1 VAVRPYR
8 YPAAHKDELERQ
20 CAAMIDQGIVRRSD
34 SAFSSPVI
42 LVKKLDGS
50 WRFCVDYRALNALT
64 VKDAFPIPVVDEL
77 LDELHGARLF
87 TKLDLRSGYHQVRM
101 RQEDVHKTAFRTHD
115 GLYEFLVM
123 PFGLCNAPATFQALM
138 NDVLRTYLR
147 RFVLVFFDD
156 ILIYSTSWADHL
168 RHLRVVLNT
177 LRQHRLFVKRSKC
190 SFGVDSVAYLGHVI
204 SAAGV
209 AMDPAKVQAIHDWPQ
224 PRSARAVR
232 GFLGLAGYYRK
243 FVHNYGAIAA
253 PLTALLKKE
262 GFVWSDEA
270 SAAFRAL
277 KRAVTTAPVL
287 TLPDF
292 TKPFIVE
299 CDASTY
305 GFGAVLIQEAHPLA
319 FFSRPVAPR
328 HRSLAAYERELI
340 GLVLA
345 VRHWRPYL
353 WGRRFVVKTDH
364 YSLKYLLDQRL
375 ATIPQHHWVGKLL
388 GFDFSVEYKSGA
400 TNTVADALSRRDT
413 EEDGTG
419 TLQAISAPR
428 FDFISRLRHAQAT
441 EPALAAIHDEV
452 RAGTR
457 TDPWAVVD
465 DMVLYDRRLYIP
477 PASPLLQEIVAAVH
491 NDGHEGVQRTLHRLR
506 RDFHFPNMRSVVQDF
521 VRACPTCQRYKSEHL
536 HPAGLLMPLPI
547 PTVVWADIGL
557 DFIEALPRVN
567 EKSVILSVVDR
578 FSKYC
583 HFIALGHP
591 YTAESVAQAF
601 FADIIRLHGMPQSM
615 VSDRDPVFTSTFWR
629 ELMWLMGTKLHMS
642 SAFHPQSDGQT
653 EAANRII
660 IMYLRCFTGDRPRQW
675 LRWLSWAEY
684 VYNTAY

>member
-1 VAVRPYR
+1 MRP
-8 YPAAHKDELERQ
+8 
-20 CAAMIDQGIVRRSD
+20 
-34 SAFSSPVI
+34 
-42 LVKKLDGS
+42 
-50 WRFCVDYRALNALT
+50 
-64 VKDAFPIPVVDEL
+64 
-77 LDELHGARLF
+77 
-87 TKLDLRSGYHQVRM
+87 
-101 RQEDVHKTAFRTHD
+101 EDVHKTAFRTHD

-123 PFGLCNAPATFQALM
+123 PFGLCNAPATFQSLM
-138 NDVLRTYLR
+138 NDVLRPYLR

-156 ILIYSTSWADHL
+156 ILIYSQTWADHL
-168 RHLRVVLNT
+168 RHLRVVLSE
-177 LRQHRLFVKRSKC
+177 LARHSLFVKRSKC
-190 SFGVDSVAYLGHVI
+190 SFGAPSVAYLGHVI

-209 AMDPAKVQAIHDWPQ
+209 AMDPSKVQAIHDWPV

-262 GFVWSDEA
+262 GFAWNDEA
-270 SAAFRAL
+270 AAAFGAL
-277 KRAVTTAPVL
+277 KGAVTSAPVL
-287 TLPDF
+287 SLPDF
-292 TKPFIVE
+292 TKPFVVE

-305 GFGAVLIQEAHPLA
+305 GFGAVLIQEGHPIA

-388 GFDFSVEYKSGA
+388 GFDFAVEYKSGVS
-400 TNTVADALSRRDT
+400 NTVADALSRRDT
-413 EEDGTG
+413 EED
-419 TLQAISAPR
+419 TLGELRVVSAPR
-428 FDFISRLRHAQAT
+428 FDFIARLRQAQAT
-441 EPALAAIHDEV
+441 DPALVTIHDDIQ
-452 RAGTR
+452 AGTR
-457 TDPWAVVD
+457 AAPWSVRD
-465 DMVLYDRRLYIP
+465 GMILYDDRLYIP

-491 NDGHEGVQRTLHRLR
+491 DDGHEGVQRTMHRLR
-506 RDFHFPNMRSVVQDF
+506 RDFHFPHMRRLVQDF
-521 VRACPTCQRYKSEHL
+521 VRRCITCQRYKSEHL
-536 HPAGLLMPLPI
+536 LPAGLLMPLPV

-567 EKSVILSVVDR
+567 GKSVILSVVDR

-583 HFIALGHP
+583 HFIALAHP
-591 YTAESVAQAF
+591 YTAETVAQAF
-601 FADIIRLHGMPQSM
+601 FADIVRLHGIPQSM
-615 VSDRDPVFTSTFWR
+615 VSDRDPVFTSAFWR
-629 ELMWLMGTKLHMS
+629 ELMRLMGTKLHMT

-653 EAANRII
+653 EAANR
-660 IMYLRCFTGDRPRQW
+660 G
-675 LRWLSWAEY
+675 
-684 VYNTAY
+684 